1 MTNRFRYFA
10 GFKYT
15 QASMN
20 AMGITYNPE
29 TKDFDKYMT
38 CDYTYE
44 LEKNAI

>member
-20 AMGITYNPE
+20 AIGITYNPE
-29 TKDFDKYMT
+29 T
-38 CDYTYE
+38 
-44 LEKNAI
+44 